1 MLCQEEVWFDSVS
14 ILESESDDDF
24 SSVCGGM
31 CFVHHHLTE
40 EKTPDVLCLFIY

>member
-1 MLCQEEVWFDSVS
+1 MLAVLCQEEVWFDSVS

-31 CFVHHHLTE
+31 ELISSSQSYNGDF
-40 EKTPDVLCLFIY
+40 K